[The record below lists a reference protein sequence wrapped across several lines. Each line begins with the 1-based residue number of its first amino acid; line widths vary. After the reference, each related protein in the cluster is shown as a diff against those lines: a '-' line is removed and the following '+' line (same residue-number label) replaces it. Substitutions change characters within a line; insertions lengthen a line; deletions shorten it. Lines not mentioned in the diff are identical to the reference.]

1 MGVRVGLC
9 RDVRWIVKYVV
20 NEITGMNCLMR
31 KIVTW
36 IGIQTPILFP
46 SELADWRTGTHK
58 LNCEETESLMLNGCS
73 H

>member
-1 MGVRVGLC
+1 
-9 RDVRWIVKYVV
+9 
-20 NEITGMNCLMR
+20 MNRLMR